1 MEKQSHTEVVEAPI
15 EICFD
20 TIVDFARYPD
30 WFRAISTADVVKSDP
45 TAGLWTVRYGL
56 DMMVKTIRYTLSYS
70 GKRPSALTWTLVDGD
85 VKAVEGAYEFV
96 ELEPGLTEATC
107 RQAVDVG
114 FWIPGP
120 LRRTFEKSAVA
131 DSVREFKAAAE
142 AEARRASRA

>member
-1 MEKQSHTEVVEAPI
+1 MEKQSHTEVVAASI
-15 EICFD
+15 DVCFD

-30 WFRAISTADVVKSDP
+30 WFGPISTARVLESDP
-45 TAGLWTVRYGL
+45 AAGLWTVSYGL
-56 DMMVKTIRYTLSYS
+56 DMIIKTVRYTLAYR
-70 GKRPSALTWTLVDGD
+70 GKRPNGLTWTLVDGD
-85 VKAVEGAYEFV
+85 VRAVEGSYEFV

-120 LRRTFEKSAVA
+120 LKRTFEKSAVA

-142 AEARRASRA
+142 TAARQRSPR